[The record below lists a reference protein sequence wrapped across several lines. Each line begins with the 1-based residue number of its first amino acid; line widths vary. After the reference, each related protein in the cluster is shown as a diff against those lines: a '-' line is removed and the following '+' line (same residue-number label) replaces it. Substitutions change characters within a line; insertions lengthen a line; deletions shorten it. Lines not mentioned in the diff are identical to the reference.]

1 MGRLLGWNRRKRA
14 TETRRYLDL
23 VESEQAV
30 IGMDT
35 GPGARGG
42 AGREREMNPEGVG
55 GC

>member
-1 MGRLLGWNRRKRA
+1 VSAIMGRLLGWNRRKRA

-35 GPGARGG
+35 GQVPEVALTASAR
-42 AGREREMNPEGVG
+42 
-55 GC
+55 